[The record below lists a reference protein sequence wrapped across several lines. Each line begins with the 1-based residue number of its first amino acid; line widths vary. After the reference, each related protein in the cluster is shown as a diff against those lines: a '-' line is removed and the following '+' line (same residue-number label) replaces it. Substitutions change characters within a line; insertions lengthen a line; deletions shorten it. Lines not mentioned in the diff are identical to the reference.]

1 MTLRSLLAVVALST
15 IAPAAAQ
22 DDARTKQLRLL
33 CAQLSGDLTDPG
45 GIAAFRRCLTTHNP
59 LGEIA
64 RDNNIG
70 HAAPAADRPGAAPPK
85 GFGHDSRSLLANG
98 VDHFATRDGK
108 SFYAIDK
115 DSRLWRWNPSTKESV
130 VVDQNAADFASVDDT
145 HLFVL
150 GTDGHLSVGA
160 GDGTNRVPVDA
171 TVASFQ
177 PVGAVV
183 YVRGTDGK
191 LWREHGDMHQRS
203 LVDEQVVFFQAIDDN
218 LVYVLDRS
226 GKLWRE
232 HGDARDRAEIAGPV
246 IGFQYV
252 PDGDVTYVLAK
263 DGTLWRQQGD
273 KGKAEQVDHG
283 VAAFQALDM
292 HLAYVLGQDGR
303 LWRELGNR
311 DQALL
316 VDGNVLAAAGRAAFQ
331 AADPQHVYVL
341 GNDHQLWAET
351 MPAGR

>member
-1 MTLRSLLAVVALST
+1 MAFRSFLGLIALALVVLGT
-15 IAPAAAQ
+15 MDPAAAQ

-70 HAAPAADRPGAAPPK
+70 HVPSAVAPAADRPGAVPPK
-85 GFGHDSRSLLANG
+85 GFGHGSRSLLANG

-108 SFYAIDK
+108 AFYAIDK
-115 DSRLWRWNPSTKESV
+115 DGRLWRWSPATKESG
-130 VVDQNAADFASVDDT
+130 VVDQNVADFASVDDG

-150 GTDGHLSVGA
+150 GTDGHLSVEA
-160 GDGTNRVPVDA
+160 GDGTNRAPVDT
-171 TVASFQ
+171 TVAAFQ
-177 PVGAVV
+177 PAGAVV

-191 LWREHGDMHQRS
+191 LWRETGDMHQRS
-203 LVDEQVVFFQAIDDN
+203 LVDEQVVFFQAIDAN
-218 LVYVLDRS
+218 LVYVL
-226 GKLWRE
+226 G
-232 HGDARDRAEIAGPV
+232 
-246 IGFQYV
+246 
-252 PDGDVTYVLAK
+252 K
-263 DGTLWRQQGD
+263 DGKLWRQQGD
-273 KGKAEQVDHG
+273 KGKAEQVDRG
-283 VAAFQALDM
+283 VAAFQALDL

-303 LWRELGNR
+303 LWRDQGNR
-311 DQALL
+311 DQAAL

-331 AADPQHVYVL
+331 AVDPQHVYVL

-351 MPAGR
+351 MPAAR